1 MPDDIERCAK
11 QWYQDEALDMSR
23 RHPIRRYRP
32 GLDEDQTRDAMKVL
46 EKFVRK
52 KYRNSVLVGTN
63 EYDLNSE
70 LLTPQPPPS
79 RPVSGFQF
87 PRFPSRQFTFDQSTV
102 GQESRPPLLPTY
114 TFDFTEHSVKDE
126 IKYDKSKETKAA
138 YISRVL
144 QYFYNNLGLKH
155 LALILILILY
165 ALIGGLIFMLIELP
179 EQERAEK
186 EFLKDSK
193 QRHSQLASFLLQSL
207 YTSGCLKELRTRQDS
222 ETQIVHDNS
231 LCAITLRPLLQSY
244 DDSIRKALAPH
255 VQWKWDYWNSVYY
268 AGTIF
273 TTIGYGNITCR
284 TPTGRLLTILYAL
297 FGIPMMLAVLNVI
310 GKALFGHA
318 QASYVFVRR
327 LFRRR
332 LRQFKKS
339 HGLNSRA
346 GTIDT
351 MTTNDIH
358 ADTKQNVE
366 EDPSASD
373 DSGLFETFPMSLAIL
388 LVFIYMFLCSV
399 LFSVWEQW
407 DFFTAVYFSFISMST
422 VGFGDVIPG
431 SPRYACVF
439 FAFYFVGL
447 ALFSMCYAIIQVRW
461 ENQYM
466 WALQLIDQEH
476 QDLMEQQE
484 AVEDNDKEDKDKK
497 STADNASSIRWRSA
511 RRDSSDSDDETRTE
525 DLSSAD
531 RNRCST
537 VLLDSKDLPVIPPPV
552 LGVFLSRTIST
563 RQKGK
568 LTRSESTL
576 SRRVSR
582 SFLSGT
588 TSENF
593 SQIDSKSPWLSV
605 STDQSIS
612 PGPSG
617 PRSACSATSLAQR
630 GPTGHKLSAINEVSD
645 EDTLQSRRGS
655 SLKKLQRLE
664 AVEIETPQTPM
675 VTIEGG
681 GSGQFW
687 GGDLDVT
694 ETTPLSPQEEENS
707 VSTSQGS
714 GNSRRLKPP
723 TTLSL
728 RHKAVPD
735 NK

>member
-1 MPDDIERCAK
+1 
-11 QWYQDEALDMSR
+11 MSR

-102 GQESRPPLLPTY
+102 GQESRPPLVPTY

-138 YISRVL
+138 YISRVI

-179 EQERAEK
+179 EQERMEK
-186 EFLKDSK
+186 EFLKDSR

-207 YTSGCLKELRTRQDS
+207 YSSGCLKELRTRQDS
-222 ETQIVHDNS
+222 ETQIVHENS

-244 DDSIRKALAPH
+244 DESIRKMLAPH

-318 QASYVFVRR
+318 QASYMFVRR
-327 LFRRR
+327 RFRRR

-339 HGLNSRA
+339 RGMNRA

-351 MTTNDIH
+351 LTTDDVH
-358 ADTKQNVE
+358 ADTKPNVE
-366 EDPSASD
+366 EVDPSTAD

-388 LVFIYMFLCSV
+388 L
-399 LFSVWEQW
+399 
-407 DFFTAVYFSFISMST
+407 
-422 VGFGDVIPG
+422 
-431 SPRYACVF
+431 
-439 FAFYFVGL
+439 
-447 ALFSMCYAIIQVRW
+447 VRW

-476 QDLMEQQE
+476 QELMDHQE
-484 AVEDNDKEDKDKK
+484 AIEEHEKEDKDKK
-497 STADNASSIRWRSA
+497 STADNASSIRWRST

-582 SFLSGT
+582 S
-588 TSENF
+588 
-593 SQIDSKSPWLSV
+593 PWLSV
-605 STDQSIS
+605 STEQSIS

-617 PRSACSATSLAQR
+617 PRSASSATSLVQR

-664 AVEIETPQTPM
+664 AVEIETPQTPV
-675 VTIEGG
+675 VTIEGD

-687 GGDLDVT
+687 GGELDAT
-694 ETTPLSPQEEENS
+694 ETTPLSPQDEENS
-707 VSTSQGS
+707 ASTSQGS
-714 GNSRRLKPP
+714 GSSRRPKPP
-723 TTLSL
+723 TSL
-728 RHKAVPD
+728 NLRYKAAPD